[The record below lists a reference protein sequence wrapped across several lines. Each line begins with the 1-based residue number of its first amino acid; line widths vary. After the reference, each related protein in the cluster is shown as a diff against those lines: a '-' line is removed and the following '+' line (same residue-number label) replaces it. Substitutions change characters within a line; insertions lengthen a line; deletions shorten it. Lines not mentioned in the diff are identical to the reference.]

1 MSSFINGFFTGEIVP
16 DAVVGGCI
24 EIFENAWPNPQET
37 IAMVED
43 QAATPNAG
51 AYWQKAETFGAGAYQ
66 NIRTNKLMAISH
78 LGRISDNAALQNVHN
93 QYNLMLLAAS
103 IPYAVRYGIEGSL
116 FHEDY
121 SLLKYG
127 EGEEYKQ
134 HFDGLTHSGR
144 AISAICYLNDD
155 YEGGELE
162 FPHFGVKLKPQAG
175 MLLLFPS
182 NFAYAHIAHPV
193 TKGTKYALVTWLKDR
208 QLS

>member
-16 DAVVGGCI
+16 DAVAGGCI
-24 EIFENAWPNPQET
+24 EIFENAWPSTQET
-37 IAMVED
+37 IDMVED
-43 QAATPNAG
+43 QSVTPNSG
-51 AYWQKAETFGAGAYQ
+51 AFWQKAETFGAGAYQ

-78 LGRISDNAALQNVHN
+78 LARVSDNAALQNVHN
-93 QYNLMLLAAS
+93 QFNLMLLAAS
-103 IPYAVRYGIEGSL
+103 IPYAVRYGLEGTL

-162 FPHFGVKLKPQAG
+162 FPHFGVKIIQK
-175 MLLLFPS
+175 
-182 NFAYAHIAHPV
+182 
-193 TKGTKYALVTWLKDR
+193 
-208 QLS
+208 